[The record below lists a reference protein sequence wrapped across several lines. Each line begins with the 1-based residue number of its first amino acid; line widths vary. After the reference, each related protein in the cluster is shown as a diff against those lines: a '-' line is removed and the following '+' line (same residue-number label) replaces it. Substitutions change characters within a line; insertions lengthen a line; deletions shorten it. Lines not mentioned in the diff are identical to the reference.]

1 MESFYDLCNDAC
13 STYNRI
19 KTISFLCN
27 NKFDTWEPFGQFNSI
42 LFWISHSIHINL
54 KHFHTSKLPFIVVL
68 IWVPVAQDPE
78 SSNTGWMLKPPVRKC
93 FRSGKVHNFYLH
105 FCILFSVFYFN
116 HSDCKNNRTL
126 KFKRDYSVCHSTS
139 VTRCR
144 THTNILNRS
153 TNIQFKH
160 CQYMMETWELP
171 PK

>member
-78 SSNTGWMLKPPVRKC
+78 SSNTGWMLKLLFTNV
-93 FRSGKVHNFYLH
+93 SGLARYTIFI
-105 FCILFSVFYFN
+105 FTFAFF
-116 HSDCKNNRTL
+116 
-126 KFKRDYSVCHSTS
+126 FPFSTS
-139 VTRCR
+139 TIQIVR
-144 THTNILNRS
+144 TIEH
-153 TNIQFKH
+153 
-160 CQYMMETWELP
+160 
-171 PK
+171 